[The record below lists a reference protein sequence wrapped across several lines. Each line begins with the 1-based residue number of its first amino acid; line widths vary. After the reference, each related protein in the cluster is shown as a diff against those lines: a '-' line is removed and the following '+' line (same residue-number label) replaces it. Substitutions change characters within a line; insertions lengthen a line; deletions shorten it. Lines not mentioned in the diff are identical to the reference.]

1 MEVWRATKGKVL
13 EAAPDMRKE
22 AKDYD
27 KYAVGVYNENFLVG
41 HIPIAFSNICFH
53 FLNHNVENK
62 VKAVIIGTYLR
73 EIELVVPAKFLFL
86 TDDWRCCETL
96 ESQFTKIRNIFS
108 TAHLK
113 LKKRCI

>member
-22 AKDYD
+22 AKDHD

-73 EIELVVPAKFLFL
+73 EIELVVPAKFVFL
-86 TDDWRCCETL
+86 TDDWRCCEAL
-96 ESQFTKIRNIFS
+96 ESQFTKRRNTYFPLSI
-108 TAHLK
+108 
-113 LKKRCI
+113 